1 MSGRRSALVSA
12 FAQASGTQKVRR
24 GSSPLGLTDRS
35 KATGQMG
42 LYSASGLFLRLR
54 QRGQKVEPVEARI
67 FVTCSLVVGEL
78 LGAGQERLLRDI
90 VPGQAN
96 VEGWYGSAYGNGSVA
111 TVRPLDW
118 RRGAGWNRRGELDV
132 AAGAPRNTKAVMHV
146 CVLTT
151 ARGGSGFQAQLPY
164 DLRRRCSRSSTTC
177 SGNFGISAAR
187 AGALQPAHRFHS
199 PWVNHG
205 GHGADTLQSGCRRTG
220 ESRRA
225 SPHRTSLRQRRA
237 RALLRAHSGA
247 HGASADQEPAGVRS
261 AARRL

>member
-1 MSGRRSALVSA
+1 MG
-12 FAQASGTQKVRR
+12 FY
-24 GSSPLGLTDRS
+24 SP
-35 KATGQMG
+35 
-42 LYSASGLFLRLR
+42 SGLFLRLR

-187 AGALQPAHRFHS
+187 AGALQPAHRFHGAPGS
-199 PWVNHG
+199 TM
-205 GHGADTLQSGCRRTG
+205 ADTARIRCSQVAG
-220 ESRRA
+220 EPVNLGERVRIA
-225 SPHRTSLRQRRA
+225 RHCDNGEREHCCELIVEPTARA
-237 RALLRAHSGA
+237 RIRNLPEYGQQPVGCVPDHPPTGV
-247 HGASADQEPAGVRS
+247 PARCLICEDT
-261 AARRL
+261 AAGTQPP